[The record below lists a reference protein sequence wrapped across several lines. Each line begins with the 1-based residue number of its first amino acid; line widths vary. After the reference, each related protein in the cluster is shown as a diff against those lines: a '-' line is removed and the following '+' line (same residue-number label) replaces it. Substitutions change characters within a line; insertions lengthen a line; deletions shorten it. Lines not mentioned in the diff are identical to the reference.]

1 MKKMDWKKILVLI
14 AIVALIAVL
23 LFFLVKKEDDKEVK
37 ASEEETKIAENIIE
51 EYLLSLTEGY
61 NTPYSGIDVLYSK
74 DKTTFED
81 LSAGNIIRAAINYAN
96 LNNLD
101 TSVSGNIIE
110 NIKDTYDMNEYSPYN
125 AKAIRQAIKELF
137 GKDFNGS
144 SIDEPN
150 YLYNYFYVEEY
161 DIYLSGKNDNTVEL
175 DTNHSMNYR
184 IIETTKIKDTL
195 KTKVAIAYIY
205 DNNGKLVFTS
215 DSTGNNIVFENEDNN
230 YDIPDEEVSK
240 FTQYTITLKK
250 SDDKYVF
257 DNIRK
262 EN

>member
-1 MKKMDWKKILVLI
+1 
-14 AIVALIAVL
+14 
-23 LFFLVKKEDDKEVK
+23 
-37 ASEEETKIAENIIE
+37 
-51 EYLLSLTEGY
+51 
-61 NTPYSGIDVLYSK
+61 
-74 DKTTFED
+74 
-81 LSAGNIIRAAINYAN
+81 
-96 LNNLD
+96 
-101 TSVSGNIIE
+101 
-110 NIKDTYDMNEYSPYN
+110 
-125 AKAIRQAIKELF
+125 
-137 GKDFNGS
+137 
-144 SIDEPN
+144 
-150 YLYNYFYVEEY
+150 
-161 DIYLSGKNDNTVEL
+161 
-175 DTNHSMNYR
+175 MNYR